1 MVLWY
6 APTPLDGSQAI
17 APLRAR
23 VNPMTSKLSGDELDD
38 LIAIAK
44 IDADSY
50 EQQGDA
56 HALRWAKNARNDEMA
71 LRELKSARESLREAA
86 DLVRRARGH
95 LPKGYTLLEQ
105 DLDAFLSRQGM
116 EL

>member
-71 LRELKSARESLREAA
+71 LRELKSARESLREAVGLLTKLSNDDIITASEIA
-86 DLVRRARGH
+86 DLAKRSRATVSTR
-95 LPKGYTLLEQ
+95 
-105 DLDAFLSRQGM
+105 
-116 EL
+116 